1 MIRSF
6 LWAGLL
12 LLALAV
18 APPAAMAAEKLSTP
32 LPVPTLQA
40 DAYRTLPPQEQT
52 RIETRAVYERAAVT
66 TIAAGAGIAAAVV
79 TGGGLATFLV
89 VGGAIGIIYF
99 ASGN

>member
-6 LWAGLL
+6 LGAALL
-12 LLALAV
+12 FLALAI
-18 APPAAMAAEKLSTP
+18 APSSAMAAEKLSTP
-32 LPVPTLQA
+32 LPVPATQSEINRVLA
-40 DAYRTLPPQEQT
+40 PQELT
-52 RIETRAVYERAAVT
+52 RMETRAIYERAAVT
-66 TIAAGAGIAAAVV
+66 TIAAGAGVAAAMV